1 MCEPTTITALVG
13 GALSIASGISQYQD
27 QSAAADAQ
35 NKYNKQA
42 ANDAADNA
50 RMQYNDI
57 QRRKVQEDIAKGQQ
71 LQQSKMDLQRR
82 QSEAKAA
89 ASDAGLSGL
98 SIDSI
103 MADMAGQSARNQD
116 ILNQQSG
123 WNMQQLNSQMQGIQA
138 GSRGTINSL
147 APVRIPGIGD
157 LASNVAGGV
166 SQVGG
171 ALYGDYTQYKG
182 GSENTLFGKI
192 QAKRGISPDNT
203 GLKTTL

>member
-1 MCEPTTITALVG
+1 MCEPTTIMTLAT

-27 QSAAADAQ
+27 QRAAASAQ
-35 NKYNKQA
+35 SKYNEQA
-42 ANDAADNA
+42 ARDAADNA

-71 LQQSKMDLQRR
+71 LQQSKMELRKR
-82 QSEAKAA
+82 QAEAKAA
-89 ASDAGLSGL
+89 ASDAWLSGL

-116 ILNQQSG
+116 ILNQQAG

-138 GSRGTINSL
+138 GSQRSIRSI

-157 LASNVAGGV
+157 LASNVAGGAG
-166 SQVGG
+166 QIGG
-171 ALYGDYTQYKG
+171 ALFSDYTQYKG
-182 GSENTLFGKI
+182 GSENTLSGKI
-192 QAKRGISPDNT
+192 MGLKSQTPADT
-203 GLKTTL
+203 GLKTKL

>member
-1 MCEPTTITALVG
+1 MCEPTTLALIS
-13 GALSIASGISQYQD
+13 GAVSIASGISQYQD

-42 ANDAADNA
+42 ANDAANNA
-50 RMQYNDI
+50 RLQYNDV

-71 LQQSKMDLQRR
+71 LQQSKMDLRKKQE
-82 QSEAKAA
+82 EAKAY

-123 WNMQQLNSQMQGIQA
+123 WNMQQLTSQMQGIQA
-138 GSRGTINSL
+138 GSQGTINSI

-166 SQVGG
+166 GQVGG
-171 ALYGDYTQYKG
+171 ALFSDYTQFKG
-182 GSENTLFGKI
+182 GNENTLFGKI
-192 QAKRGISPDNT
+192 NAKSSSSTDKAGI
-203 GLKTTL
+203 KTKL